1 MENLNYLN
9 KQIELAFV
17 QAFVSYLYAQKLIT
31 PTELSAIRQEVQ
43 KSHVFVDS
51 NKK

>member
-1 MENLNYLN
+1 MEDLSYLN

-17 QAFVSYLYAQKLIT
+17 QAFVSYLYSQNLIT
-31 PTELSAIRQEVQ
+31 FEELSAIRQEVQ

-51 NKK
+51 NKN